1 MFSPYGTIEELTIL
15 RDSDGKSRGLW
26 YMLLVLFL
34 HEAEQIVLKQDG
46 GSWKMLPK
54 TVMICLGCAF
64 LKFPTRMQ
72 AQNAIAEMHNS
83 TTMEVSCVNLVF
95 SDSLECF
102 GNTCD

>member
-1 MFSPYGTIEELTIL
+1 
-15 RDSDGKSRGLW
+15 
-26 YMLLVLFL
+26 MLLVIFL
-34 HEAEQIVLKQDG
+34 QEAEQIVLKQDE
-46 GSWKMLPK
+46 KMLPK

-83 TTMEVSCVNLVF
+83 TTMEVSSVNLVF

-102 GNTCD
+102 GNTCNLLDSWCSKCFEIRQLV

>member
-1 MFSPYGTIEELTIL
+1 MQ
-15 RDSDGKSRGLW
+15 
-26 YMLLVLFL
+26 
-34 HEAEQIVLKQDG
+34 EAEQIVLKQDE
-46 GSWKMLPK
+46 KMLPK

-102 GNTCD
+102 GNTCDLLDSWCSKCFEIHQLV